1 MREFRTR
8 MSRRMQTVVRIVV
21 LFAVLRVAFG
31 VVAIAFLS
39 DGGLAYSLRATLILA
54 AAALVSVSVALL
66 LRRSAPGTRTPND

>member
-1 MREFRTR
+1 MREFRAR

-54 AAALVSVSVALL
+54 AAAVVSVGVALL
-66 LRRSAPGTRTPND
+66 LRGRATAARR